1 MTDQQ
6 HPLGENSD
14 DREQYTRLWNRT
26 VSTLTEAVRLSH
38 PLHGPMDFADF
49 LVSALTAVAGNVGSV
64 QRITAGRPLSW
75 ESELVNALVQGA
87 VGNRVT
93 AEELCVYR
101 TEPVVV
107 RLNVPELLSYA
118 RFEATDEEELVAM
131 PLDLDEAIDALL
143 DPWSSGYE
151 PTDEQLGMRAVAEAE
166 LRRRY
171 GEAFKSY
178 ARRFRTAV
186 IEAAKAINGL
196 SQPVRIKTDTNPAPA
211 DWWEGTVNSY
221 QYQADDAL
229 AMQLWQTARERVGL
243 PVVEAVLSGASCASV
258 RGLSRIQKKSMS
270 ESNILTPPAPV

>member
-6 HPLGENSD
+6 RPLGDNSD
-14 DREQYTRLWNRT
+14 DRDQYTRLWNRT
-26 VSTLTEAVRLSH
+26 VATLTEAVRLTH

-49 LVSALTAVAGNVGSV
+49 LVSALRAVAGNVGSV

-75 ESELVNALVQGA
+75 ESELVNALVQSA
-87 VGNRVT
+87 VGNRAT

-118 RFEATDEEELVAM
+118 RCVATDEELAAM
-131 PLDLDEAIDALL
+131 PFELYEAIDALP
-143 DPWSSGYE
+143 DPWSSGFE
-151 PTDEQLGMRAVAEAE
+151 PSDEQLGMRAVAEAE
-166 LRRRY
+166 LHRRHS
-171 GEAFKSY
+171 EAFKSY

-186 IEAAKAINGL
+186 IEAAETINGL
-196 SQPVRIKTDTNPAPA
+196 SQSVRVKTDTNPAPA
-211 DWWEGTVNSY
+211 DWWEGIVNSY

-243 PVVEAVLSGASCASV
+243 PAVEAV
-258 RGLSRIQKKSMS
+258 
-270 ESNILTPPAPV
+270 